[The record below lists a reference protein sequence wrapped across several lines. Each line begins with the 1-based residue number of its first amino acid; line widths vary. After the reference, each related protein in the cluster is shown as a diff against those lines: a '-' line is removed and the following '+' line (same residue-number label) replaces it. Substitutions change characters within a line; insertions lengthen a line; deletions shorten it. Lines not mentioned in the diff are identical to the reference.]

1 MVIASDNWNAQAI
14 RPVGLIE
21 AINCFGS
28 YTHVAP
34 PLCQWH
40 HLHHQHCDCATH
52 VRGAAAK
59 ENVNLGI

>member
-1 MVIASDNWNAQAI
+1 MVIASDNWNARAI

-28 YTHVAP
+28 YTQWHH
-34 PLCQWH
+34 WH
-40 HLHHQHCDCATH
+40 HLHHRHCATH